1 LPDSLLI
8 TRPEKAKINLKG
20 NYSVACGTPEVV
32 RELVSAFL
40 ASMPPGERPGKC
52 RNKDNV
58 EGPIANIG
66 GMKGLLARRGFSPQ

>member
-1 LPDSLLI
+1 
-8 TRPEKAKINLKG
+8 
-20 NYSVACGTPEVV
+20 V

-40 ASMPPGERPGKC
+40 VFMPPGERPGKC

-66 GMKGLLARRGFSPQ
+66 GMKGLLTPK